1 MEKAMPSGVWSTV
14 RTAILKFVA
23 TNFMT
28 RLPDNQLNV
37 FLKFLKT
44 GKISKSQAKPI
55 YESMLLGIKAMAIPA
70 AAITF
75 MVSNF
80 SWLWL
85 PILWTIGGAVLDAP
99 GRYLLTKAGLKDTG
113 TQFGIHK
120 DLETAKA
127 YFNKNSIFK

>member
-1 MEKAMPSGVWSTV
+1 MPSGVWSNV

-55 YESMLLGIKAMAIPA
+55 YDSMLLGIRGMAIPA
-70 AAITF
+70 GAIAF
-75 MVSNF
+75 MVFNF
-80 SWLWL
+80 YWLWL
-85 PILWTIGGAVLDAP
+85 PILWMVGSAVLDAP

-113 TQFGIHK
+113 TQFGIHR

-127 YFNKNSIFK
+127 YFKKNSIFK

>member
-1 MEKAMPSGVWSTV
+1 MIKLVDILTEGVYDPGIFKAVFTAGGPGSG
-14 RTAILKFVA
+14 
-23 TNFMT
+23 
-28 RLPDNQLNV
+28 
-37 FLKFLKT
+37 
-44 GKISKSQAKPI
+44 KSF
-55 YESMLLGIKAMAIPA
+55 A

-113 TQFGIHK
+113 TQFGIHT